1 MPNLSPSNPK
11 MRTAVDLWKRLP
23 LPVTKV
29 VGPWLTRYL
38 P

>member
-1 MPNLSPSNPK
+1 MPNISPSNPR
-11 MRTAVDLWKRLP
+11 MHMAVQAWKRLP

-29 VGPWLTRYL
+29 VGPWLTKYL